1 MPEAQATPRVSP
13 SPEPSSSS
21 QPQAQQQQHQHQ
33 QHQQNN
39 PQPDDPQQQ
48 QQSSSLK
55 TPKDKN
61 CPFCGQAFTSS
72 SLGRHL
78 DLYIRPKNPK
88 PSDGLHIV
96 EEIRKIRGGITR
108 RQVKGP
114 LKKERGDRTVSHSSH
129 RHSHTRTPANK
140 RQSVVS
146 LAISGRSESPHDDDQ
161 DEFDEDID
169 VDDDMDDESLQ
180 DLSVSKRRGDMGA
193 GANTKTPLNNR
204 RLLQKVDLDQRH
216 RMSDEMET
224 SKAIELALR
233 ELLRSVKE
241 ANTKATSSALFDF
254 DPYTLNFP
262 SLCLRV
268 LPPPSTLFSPT
279 PFPTSES
286 WSINPP
292 GQKQFDTLNKQVR
305 ERLLAHQ
312 RQRQINQ
319 AYPSGAHSTPPSANA
334 SPLPTPPLFDPDPEK
349 LFCHIAD
356 AFSHWMHQPEH
367 ARQEFWQVEILR
379 SYARANDLRREA
391 EMSLQHARRELEFY
405 KAHRPGPELSPVSFT
420 LGTETVRELGKL
432 GMDFRNWDYDRLVE
446 KWKTVVRENKNIAAG
461 MSAQKPLPAPP
472 STRSC
477 SMTSLPNQPFAS
489 GQGALPQSMSQS
501 SVKLEQTACS
511 APPTISGQEPSSDQ
525 ADAEGEDDDT
535 PVDIEVVPASNNM
548 TMNDHHHVGPHQPT
562 PVHPSQIHAHLPS
575 QVHVQ
580 HQQQQ
585 HQQQHMQVQHAPQL
599 TQAQAHAWAVARQHM
614 NHSRNSHHP
623 PHPHPHQHQQLSP
636 HPQHMGSAGNS
647 RRQSGVLMDPHAMN
661 TGNMLPMDGIENH
674 PDQYLRLDMGLAGGY
689 VGSNGDGV

>member
-1 MPEAQATPRVSP
+1 MTEAQATPRP
-13 SPEPSSSS
+13 P
-21 QPQAQQQQHQHQ
+21 
-33 QHQQNN
+33 
-39 PQPDDPQQQ
+39 
-48 QQSSSLK
+48 SSSLK

-96 EEIRKIRGGITR
+96 DEIRKIRGGITR

-114 LKKERGDRTVSHSSH
+114 LKRERGAGGRSGASGSD
-129 RHSHTRTPANK
+129 RHSNTRTPANK

-146 LAISGRSESPHDDDQ
+146 ISVSGDRSESPNDDDDDGQ
-161 DEFDEDID
+161 DENDDDLD
-169 VDDDMDDESLQ
+169 VDNDMDDDSLL
-180 DLSVSKRRGDMGA
+180 DLSVSKRRGGFRDINTGA
-193 GANTKTPLNNR
+193 HGKMPQVNR
-204 RLLQKVDLDQRH
+204 RLLQKADLDHRQRT
-216 RMSDEMET
+216 SDEVET
-224 SKAIELALR
+224 AKATELALR
-233 ELLRSVKE
+233 ELLRSVKD

-319 AYPSGAHSTPPSANA
+319 AYPSGTHSNPPSGNT

-356 AFSHWMHQPEH
+356 AYTHWMHQSEH
-367 ARQEFWQVEILR
+367 TRQEYWQVEILR

-391 EMSLQHARRELEFY
+391 EISLQHARRELEFY
-405 KAHRPGPELSPVSFT
+405 KSQRPGPELSPVSFT
-420 LGTETVRELGKL
+420 FTLGTETVKELGKL
-432 GMDFRNWDYDRLVE
+432 GMDFRNWDYDRLIE
-446 KWKTVVRENKNIAAG
+446 KWKTVVRENKNLTSGLA
-461 MSAQKPLPAPP
+461 AQKPLPGGAP

-477 SMTSLPNQPFAS
+477 SMTSLPNQPFTAGHGPLS
-489 GQGALPQSMSQS
+489 QSQS
-501 SVKLEQTACS
+501 SVKIETSAGS
-511 APPTISGQEPSSDQ
+511 APPTISGREASSDQ

-535 PVDIEVVPASNNM
+535 QVDLEVVPASNNLS
-548 TMNDHHHVGPHQPT
+548 MNDHHNVPTHQPT
-562 PVHPSQIHAHLPS
+562 PVHPSQMHAHL
-575 QVHVQ
+575 QVHA
-580 HQQQQ
+580 QQQQ
-585 HQQQHMQVQHAPQL
+585 QQQQMQMSQAQVQ
-599 TQAQAHAWAVARQHM
+599 AWHVARQHM
-614 NHSRNSHHP
+614 NHSRNSHHA
-623 PHPHPHQHQQLSP
+623 PHPHQHQQLSP
-636 HPQHMGSAGNS
+636 HPQHMGSAANS
-647 RRQSGVLMDPHAMN
+647 RRTSGVLLDPHGMN
-661 TGNMLPMDGIENH
+661 AGNMLPMDGIEGH
-674 PDQYLRLDMGLAGGY
+674 PDQFLRLDMGLAAGF
-689 VGSNGDGV
+689 VGQNPDAV